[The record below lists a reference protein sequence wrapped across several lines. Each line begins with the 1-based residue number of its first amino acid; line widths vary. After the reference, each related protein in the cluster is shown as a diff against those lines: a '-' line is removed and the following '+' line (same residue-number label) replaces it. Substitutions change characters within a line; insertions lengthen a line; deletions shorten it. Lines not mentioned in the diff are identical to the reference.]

1 MTATS
6 IQAWR
11 RACSG
16 FGKWLL
22 RRSREAGINSR
33 DEIGRTKTRQEAF
46 AAQRDENDSQRPKG
60 KRRRICL
67 KPA

>member
-22 RRSREAGINSR
+22 RHSPKLVSNSR

-46 AAQRDENDSQRPKG
+46 AAQRDENDGQVPKG
-60 KRRRICL
+60 KRRRIC
-67 KPA
+67 